1 MYKDIN
7 QSYVNNILLGKNSYP
22 VIVKEIVD
30 KIENAK
36 AETLS
41 GDELLKD
48 IYKKLNESITPML
61 ELKPFITD
69 AEKIAPDDKTIKEVV
84 DFCKTRS
91 GNGDLNFII
100 NLCKEEHFANMNRM
114 KHPSPEKT
122 VESIKE
128 YFNKSTKE
136 IEEGINEGI
145 FDCLESDLLKK
156 VKRDLDINEK
166 KPEPNNLS
174 ESEVLLSGEYVKY
187 HPVGIKYN
195 DTIKNKVV
203 ILCENEV
210 IEVDRNNNYTSLDKK
225 DINIP
230 IEYTKL
236 LMSLQSVKYDP
247 ETNEFKPQQKWDFN
261 LKVDNEGKVILNE
274 STIVD
279 KKDLPGLLMESIDV
293 YLENG
298 MIQPSERSSYVRDA
312 DNFIT
317 LVENYDNLILM
328 DELNVVKSLNESS
341 YVMYNTND
349 IKQKPMILSIGEE
362 KNKKYDLFENLC
374 QDCNNFLGMNHKLFE
389 GLLFTQVKNERNLIA
404 ENMNKIVSLNEQQK
418 EINERIIKVKRLME
432 MADVNSPAENKLKQQ
447 YNILDAKLNE
457 NIKELIDLEDKK
469 LKLYF

>member
-1 MYKDIN
+1 MFKDIN
-7 QSYVNNILLGKNSYP
+7 QNYVNNILLGENSYP

-48 IYKKLNESITPML
+48 VYKRLNESITPML
-61 ELKPFITD
+61 ELKPFLTN
-69 AEKIAPDDKTIKEVV
+69 AQKIAPDDKTIKEVV

-156 VKRDLDINEK
+156 VKRDLEINTEK
-166 KPEPNNLS
+166 PKPDNLS

-187 HPVGIKYN
+187 NPVGIKFN
-195 DTIKNKVV
+195 DIENNRVV

-210 IEVDRNNNYTSLDKK
+210 IEVKDNEYKALDKEK
-225 DINIP
+225 INIP
-230 IEYTKL
+230 VEHTKL
-236 LMSLQSVKYDP
+236 LLALQSAKYNP
-247 ETNEFKPQQKWDFN
+247 ETNEFRPEQKWDLN
-261 LKVDNEGKVILNE
+261 IKINNEGKVILNE

-279 KKDLPGLLMESIDV
+279 NQDLPALLMESIDY

-298 MIQPSERSSYVRDA
+298 IIQQSERQSYVRDA

-317 LVENYDNLILM
+317 LVENYNNLILM

-341 YVMYNTND
+341 YVMYNKNQ
-349 IKQKPMILSIGEE
+349 IKNKPVILSKGEE
-362 KNKKYDLFENLC
+362 KNKEYNLFENLC
-374 QDCNNFLGMNHKLFE
+374 LDCNNFLGMNHKLFE
-389 GLLFTQVKNERNLIA
+389 GLLFTQVKKERNMLA
-404 ENMNKIVSLNEQQK
+404 ENSKKIVSLNEQQK
-418 EINERIIKVKRLME
+418 VINNEIVKVKRLME
-432 MADVNSPAENKLKQQ
+432 MADVNSPAEEKLKQQ
-447 YNILDAKLNE
+447 YNILDQKLNE
-457 NIKELIDLEDKK
+457 NIQELKNLEDRKTT
-469 LKLYF
+469 LY